1 MDKEL
6 FCIPLGTKD
15 EKHVATKAY
24 NDVQSIVDS
33 FATKHLCG
41 TVYPTEVLQELSKK
55 RKTIAEIKKNLEG
68 KEGSYVFIQYPTYL
82 GDTFLFPEGF
92 ASFSKKYRCV
102 YFIHDLNGIRY
113 GTPWVNAS
121 DKKVLKNAWRILSL
135 NEKMTVYLV
144 RKFGIPEEKILSYGF
159 WDYLVP
165 KTNRNKRTKG
175 NGLVFAGNLT
185 KSVRLIEDYQKRN
198 LRPVLNLYGYLG
210 NRDWFK
216 KSDNVF
222 YRGSF
227 KGDEVQDHLDGSF
240 GLVWDGTSATDLK
253 GPVGTYQEYN
263 CPHKAGLYVVSG
275 LPLIVSK
282 KAAIYPFVKERG
294 IGFGVDSLEE
304 AEGLIS
310 SLSEEEYS
318 ALQERVFEL
327 GDSLRKGERLKGLI
341 SLTVKD
347 YREGQ

>member
-33 FATKHLCG
+33 FGMKRLCE
-41 TVYPTEVLQELSKK
+41 TVHPSEVLEELPLK
-55 RKTIAEIKKNLEG
+55 RKTVSEIKKNLEG

-92 ASFSKKYRCV
+92 SSFSKKYRCV

-135 NEKMTVYLV
+135 NGTMTSYLV
-144 RKFGIPEEKILSYGF
+144 KKFGIPPDKILSYGF

-165 KTNRNKRTKG
+165 KTNKTRRTKG

-185 KSVRLIEDYQKRN
+185 KSVRLIEDYQRRN
-198 LRPVLNLYGYLG
+198 LQPVLNLYGYLG
-210 NRDWFK
+210 NKDWFK
-216 KSDNVF
+216 ESGNVR

-240 GLVWDGTSATDLK
+240 GLVWDGTSATDLA

-282 KAAIYPFVKERG
+282 KAAIYPFVKEHG

-304 AEGLIS
+304 TGALIS
-310 SLSEEEYS
+310 SLSEEEYAS
-318 ALQERVFEL
+318 VQERVFAL
-327 GDSLRKGERLKGLI
+327 GESLSQGERLRSLI
-341 SLTVKD
+341 GQTVSD
-347 YREGQ
+347 YRNGK